1 MNFDTFIDRY
11 KDEIVTIHKELQLL
25 SIPKDTLRQML
36 TDLYNEGY
44 NDGAVREYDL
54 ISSDDKIIGS
64 YKA

>member
-1 MNFDTFIDRY
+1 MNFDDFIDRY

-36 TDLYNEGY
+36 TDLYTDAY
-44 NDGAVREYDL
+44 NDGAAGEYDL

>member
-36 TDLYNEGY
+36 TDLYTDAY
-44 NDGAVREYDL
+44 NDGAAGEKL
-54 ISSDDKIIGS
+54 IRLEIDRT
-64 YKA
+64 